1 MNDYRYYHY
10 KRRGFNFDGF
20 TITKR
25 EIIASISIIAVMLLI
40 GVLISSKISEHQMD
54 KNEVYNKAVKIED
67 DELFQY
73 GMDTNVGNAFVY
85 GDLEA
90 VDTVSYPEIGEEY
103 LYVEKVEEWYE
114 RHEEWVTY
122 EDEDGNEYQELEVWY
137 EWDVQNRESKHS
149 EEISFCG
156 VKFPYYKINM
166 NSLSSNYIETIN
178 GERTYSWYSGEFVK
192 VRYRYYGISTKHTGT
207 IFTDLRDKTISDN
220 TRFYKDMTIDE
231 TVERLESGGGV
242 VIFWII
248 WIILIGLCVFGFY
261 YIDNRWLE

>member
-90 VDTVSYPEIGEEY
+90 VDTVTYPEIGGEY
-103 LYVEKVEEWYE
+103 MYVEKIKE
-114 RHEEWVTY
+114 RYTMHTRQVAHTRTVNGKTQTY
-122 EDEDGNEYQELEVWY
+122 YTTETYWTWDYAGSED
-137 EWDVQNRESKHS
+137 KICK
-149 EEISFCG
+149 EISFLG
-156 VKFPYYKINM
+156 HTFSSNKINLP
-166 NSLSSNYIETIN
+166 SEEYIDTIYESSHI
-178 GERTYSWYSGEFVK
+178 
-192 VRYRYYGISTKHTGT
+192 RYKYYGVSTKHTGT

-220 TRFYKDMTIDE
+220 TRFYKNMTIDE
-231 TVERLESGGGV
+231 TVERLESGGGLI
-242 VIFWII
+242 IFWIV

>member
-54 KNEVYNKAVKIED
+54 KNEVYNKTVKIED

-90 VDTVSYPEIGEEY
+90 VDTVTYPEIGGEY
-103 LYVEKVEEWYE
+103 MYVEKIKE
-114 RHEEWVTY
+114 RYTMHTRQVAHTRTVNGKTQTY
-122 EDEDGNEYQELEVWY
+122 YTTETYWTWDYAGSED
-137 EWDVQNRESKHS
+137 KICK
-149 EEISFCG
+149 EISFLG
-156 VKFPYYKINM
+156 HTFSSNKINLP
-166 NSLSSNYIETIN
+166 SEEYIDTIYESSHI
-178 GERTYSWYSGEFVK
+178 
-192 VRYRYYGISTKHTGT
+192 RYKYYGVSTKHTGT

-220 TRFYKDMTIDE
+220 TRFYKNMTIDE
-231 TVERLESGGGV
+231 TVERLESGGGLI
-242 VIFWII
+242 IFWIV

>member
-90 VDTVSYPEIGEEY
+90 VDTVTYPEIGGEY
-103 LYVEKVEEWYE
+103 MYVEKIKE
-114 RHEEWVTY
+114 RYTMHTRQVAHTRTVNGKTQTY
-122 EDEDGNEYQELEVWY
+122 YTTETYWTWDYAGSED
-137 EWDVQNRESKHS
+137 KTCK
-149 EEISFCG
+149 EISFLG
-156 VKFPYYKINM
+156 HTFSSNKINLP
-166 NSLSSNYIETIN
+166 SEEYIDTIYESSH
-178 GERTYSWYSGEFVK
+178 
-192 VRYRYYGISTKHTGT
+192 VRYKYYGVSTKHTGT

-220 TRFYKDMTIDE
+220 TRFYKNMTIDE
-231 TVERLESGGGV
+231 TVERLESGGGLI
-242 VIFWII
+242 IFWIV